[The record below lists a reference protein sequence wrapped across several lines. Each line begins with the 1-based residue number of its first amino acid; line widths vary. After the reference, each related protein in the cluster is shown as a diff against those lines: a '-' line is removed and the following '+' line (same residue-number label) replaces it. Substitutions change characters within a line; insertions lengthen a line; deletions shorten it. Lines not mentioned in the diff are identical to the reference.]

1 MTIRAVKQILQS
13 RPSTDGDGV
22 RIQRTVGQQRHDMD
36 PFLMLDE
43 IRSED
48 SADYVG
54 GFPPHPHRGI
64 ETLTYML
71 AGGFV
76 HEDSMGHRE
85 ELRDGGAQW
94 MSAARGVIHSEL
106 PLIHEGLL
114 HGFQLWINLPAKQKM
129 NPAQYKQA
137 TREELP
143 EVTLANGTHLRA
155 FGGSWVVDGHT
166 LNSPLENFAANA
178 RALDITLPASTSL
191 SVDVN
196 KQETVLA
203 YVFDG
208 AMTTGDNTLGNTTLV
223 KRQQMARYN
232 NGTQVVLQADD
243 VKTRILLLSGT
254 PLGEPIVQYGPFV
267 MNTEEEIQQAIDDYR
282 NNRLVSKN

>member
-1 MTIRAVKQILQS
+1 MNGSTNHRQVQQILPS
-13 RPSTDGDGV
+13 RSTSDGDGV
-22 RIQRTVGQQRHDMD
+22 RIQRTLGQHRHDMD

-43 IRSED
+43 IRSVD

-76 HEDSMGHRE
+76 HEDNMGHRE

-94 MSAARGVIHSEL
+94 MSSGRGVIHSEL

-114 HGFQLWINLPAKQKM
+114 HGFQLWINLPAAQKM
-129 NPAQYKQA
+129 REPAYKQA

-143 EVTLANGTHLRA
+143 EATLDNGTVLRS
-155 FGGSWVVDGHT
+155 FGGTWEIAGKT
-166 LNSPLENFAANA
+166 LVSPLNNFSANA
-178 RALDITLPASTSL
+178 RALDINLPANTAL
-191 SVDVN
+191 QIAVPHDD
-196 KQETVLA
+196 TVLA

-208 AMTTGDNTLGNTTLV
+208 TLV
-223 KRQQMARYN
+223 TENKNIERQNVVRY
-232 NGTQVVLQADD
+232 GSGSTVELQAGN
-243 VKTRILLLSGT
+243 KGARCLLLTGT
-254 PLGEPIVQYGPFV
+254 PLGEPIAQHGPFV
-267 MNTEEEIQQAIDDYR
+267 MNTEAEMQQAIEDYR
-282 NNRLVSKN
+282 AGNF

>member
-1 MTIRAVKQILQS
+1 MTTRTIIQVLQS
-13 RPSTDGDGV
+13 RASTDGDGV
-22 RIQRTVGQQRHDMD
+22 RIQRTLGQHRHDMD

-43 IRSED
+43 IRSAD

-94 MSAARGVIHSEL
+94 MFSGRGVIHSEL

-114 HGFQLWINLPAKQKM
+114 HGFQIWINIPAANKM
-129 NPAQYKQA
+129 NAPRYKQA
-137 TREELP
+137 TRNELP
-143 EVTLANGTHLRA
+143 SATLDNGITVRSFGGRWDIDGVTL
-155 FGGSWVVDGHT
+155 V
-166 LNSPLENFAANA
+166 SPLDGYSAEA
-178 RALDITLPASTSL
+178 RALDVALPANTSLTLTLPADHTA
-191 SVDVN
+191 
-196 KQETVLA
+196 LA

-208 AMTTGDNTLGNTTLV
+208 ALQSTPAVNA
-223 KRQQMARYN
+223 RQMARYSSGDQLELHAGN
-232 NGTQVVLQADD
+232 QGA
-243 VKTRILLLSGT
+243 RILLLTGKA
-254 PLGEPIVQYGPFV
+254 LGEPIVQYGPFV
-267 MNTEEEIQQAIDDYR
+267 MNTEEEIRQAVDDYR
-282 NNRLVSKN
+282 NNRLAQ